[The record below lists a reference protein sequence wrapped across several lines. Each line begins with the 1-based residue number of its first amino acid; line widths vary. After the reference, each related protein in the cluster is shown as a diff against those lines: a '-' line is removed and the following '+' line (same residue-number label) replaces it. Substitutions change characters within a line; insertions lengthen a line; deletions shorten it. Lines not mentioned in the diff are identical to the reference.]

1 MNESSLLDFAWSA
14 GVLQLTPMSINLV
27 AHVLRHPKDNKK
39 FLATNTGQSVGPWM
53 FRYKTTRRSLSI
65 SSRKNTFRNYPQL
78 NKWILSLPSLPPPIP
93 SPPTSR
99 TLRTLGVI
107 ASSLECVSLRAFFP
121 VILFVGRCPI
131 SYSDSLLLISIF
143 FAQNSLLDFT
153 LHGINIPYHYDYYY
167 FRRCRFG

>member
-1 MNESSLLDFAWSA
+1 MNESSLLDFAWST

-121 VILFVGRCPI
+121 VILFVGRYTPHIVFGFIIIDFDFFCTELASGSYPSWNQYPI
-131 SYSDSLLLISIF
+131 PL
-143 FAQNSLLDFT
+143 
-153 LHGINIPYHYDYYY
+153 
-167 FRRCRFG
+167 